1 MSNKNTT
8 VMMVDSTIGNDY
20 SLCLCE
26 NLHSE
31 GTKVILVTTEDRKF
45 YSKPDYEVK
54 FWMPSKKYHKSK
66 LLKTFKYFTSV
77 EGFTLYYIK

>member
-1 MSNKNTT
+1 MNNKNTT

-20 SLCLCE
+20 SLCLCD

-45 YSKPDYEVK
+45 YSKPDY
-54 FWMPSKKYHKSK
+54 
-66 LLKTFKYFTSV
+66 
-77 EGFTLYYIK
+77 